1 MALPIDG
8 AVPTSKGDLY
18 VCPARFTAQVKCQH
32 VSNESGSAR
41 TATLYVNLVG
51 TSRAITPIDMAL
63 ATDAV
68 AVSEAVFDLTQGQ
81 KIEGV
86 ASGSGVTFVISG
98 VEKRIE

>member
-8 AVPTSKGDLY
+8 TIPTSKGDLY
-18 VCPARFTAQVKCQH
+18 VCPPRFTAQVRCMN
-32 VSNESGSAR
+32 VSNESGGAR
-41 TATLYVNLVG
+41 TATLYVNLIG
-51 TSRAITPIDMAL
+51 TSRPITPVSMAL
-63 ATDAV
+63 ATAAL

-86 ASGSGVTFVISG
+86 ASGSGVSFMISG